1 MFLTV
6 PGDVVAM
13 PRRCRCGYCRG
24 ATDVMA
30 TTQHGELTNVA
41 QPLPAP
47 CFKDSCADV
56 WLFRTITV
64 TSVAVAAGQFG
75 WLA

>member
-13 PRRCRCGYCRG
+13 PRRCRCEHCRG

-30 TTQHGELTNVA
+30 TAQRGELANAV
-41 QPLPAP
+41 QLLPVP
-47 CFKDSCADV
+47 CFEDSCAGV
-56 WLFRTITV
+56 WLFRAITV
-64 TSVAVAAGQFG
+64 GSVALAAGQFE